1 MKRKPNRV
9 TSHVVAKLAGVSQ
22 PTVSRAFTPSASIA
36 KDKRDRV
43 LAAAKQL
50 NYLPNSIASSL
61 SKAHSNI
68 VAVIVG
74 DMNNP
79 FYAESLEVFINRL
92 QATGRQVLVF
102 SVADGRDCDDVLMRA
117 LRYHVDGVVVT
128 SAHLSSD
135 LVSLSQG
142 VGIPITLFNR
152 STADHALNAVLCN
165 SITGS
170 EILAQTMHD
179 AGARRY
185 LIVRGD
191 PQGSTSRNRVKG
203 FRDKLESLAVLSD
216 AVEEIDGDS
225 SYSGAFDTISE
236 RFADE
241 GIQRPDAIFAV
252 NDIMAMGCAD
262 ALRDVFKL
270 RIPEDVMLAGFDGI
284 RPGQLAAYQ
293 LTTIRQPIEEMV
305 EKTLELLDQTSM
317 SDEDGEKDQ
326 ITQTDHLLAGTFVP
340 GKTVP
345 STNT

>member
-9 TSHVVAKLAGVSQ
+9 TSHEVAKLAGVSQ

-61 SKAHSNI
+61 SRAHSNI

-79 FYAESLEVFINRL
+79 FYSESLEVFINRL

-102 SVADGRDCDDVLMRA
+102 SVADGRDCDDVLMQA

-165 SITGS
+165 SMAGS
-170 EILAQTMHD
+170 EILAKVMHD

-191 PQGSTSRNRVKG
+191 PQGSTSRNRVRG
-203 FRDKLESLAVLSD
+203 FREKLESLSISSD
-216 AVEEIDGDS
+216 SIEEMDGDS
-225 SYSGAFDTISE
+225 SYLGSFEAITR
-236 RFADE
+236 RFAE
-241 GIQRPDAIFAV
+241 PNVQRPEAIFAV

-262 ALRDVFKL
+262 ALRDTFKL
-270 RIPEDVMLAGFDGI
+270 RIPEDIMLAGFDGI

-305 EKTLELLDQTSM
+305 ERTLELLDQTSK
-317 SDEDGEKDQ
+317 SNDKNADKAK
-326 ITQTDHLLAGTFVP
+326 QTDHLLTGTFVP

-345 STNT
+345 GTHS